1 MKSLL
6 IRACVIA
13 VAMAAGCF
21 TVYAAPVSV
30 EQAARAARTW
40 IRTDRSLDGGL
51 GREVESARA
60 VTADNGATFHV
71 VKVSGGGFVV
81 MSADTGIAPVI
92 AFSSE
97 GEVKEDPRNP
107 LWTLLTGDLA
117 ARARAAASRQL
128 TASASKQ
135 KLKVPAGPE
144 AQWAA
149 LLGDDVRDAGRAV
162 LLSASTGRKT
172 SLKDMRVEPLVQ
184 SVWSQADYRDS
195 GYAGESNW
203 CYNYYTPYHW
213 VCGCVA
219 TAGAQVMRYHRYPE
233 GEVEPATYQCGTGVL
248 MKVVGNVEYF
258 DIVPVELRM
267 QGGTYDWQAMPL
279 DPKNDHSEA
288 ARKAIGKLTSDV
300 GIACGTGYFDGS
312 SSAPVY
318 MLTKRFVDRFKYAN
332 AAGVTF
338 RKGGFYAREFG
349 YTLERFK
356 SSVIPNLAAGL
367 PVVVG
372 ISNTEYN
379 YGHAVV
385 CDGYGYSD
393 GELYVHINLGWANEG
408 GGNAW
413 YLPPDIDEF
422 DSIDTI
428 VYNICPTGAAGFSL
442 VSGRVYDQEGRPVPG
457 AQVMAV
463 ASGCVQALTTA
474 DDRGI
479 YALRVQPGKYAVSA
493 VWGMMA
499 ASASV
504 TVGACVSTRYTDDGH
519 YGDDVIPSIGNVPDF
534 DLVLDTVETP
544 EYVIRLDPNGGS
556 VDPDL
561 ITVQVGQPFG
571 SLPTPT
577 LAGYACEGWES
588 ATYGLVT
595 SETLVP
601 PAGDNVLVAK
611 WRPNSYIVRF
621 NADGGDGS
629 MDDQRFVCGVAQAL
643 SLNAFAK
650 DGLYFAGWALKA
662 GGEVVYLDGETVGDL
677 ASEDGAVVELHAVWS
692 EQRQTVRVAYD
703 AAGGTFPN
711 GESVRMQTMAFG
723 RYYQVGDRDFPV
735 RPVRAG
741 YVFNG
746 WWDKSTEPPSYVG
759 GSGEG
764 PMGGLSVDEDL
775 ASNLTAG
782 WDDPYVI
789 CDRTV
794 ERTKDVEIDPLRIS
808 VAGFSTPKITAKGLP
823 SGLSLSGDA
832 IVGKPKKSGV
842 YAVTFTAT
850 SDERKNFK
858 ATGSSVFVVREDK
871 SSELAAYACCD
882 GAAGKVTGGKIS
894 AVGKPVTLKATANK
908 GYVFDR
914 WGWSDETG
922 EAVVSGHDREPSLK
936 FTMPAAGDVRLEAE
950 FVTVQEVSDSVC
962 AWTDN
967 GDFGGE
973 AGGDSVT
980 LLQGV
985 YREWHLD
992 ADAMHPVGSIK
1003 VTGLPSGLKFT
1014 AKAIVDKKTG
1024 VTNVPPNT
1032 IYGYPSAVSKKA
1044 KNATAYTP
1052 SAVTVSVTTD
1062 SKVTRKIT
1070 WRMTVLP
1077 LPEWAVGTFS
1087 GHLHH
1092 EAEGGTT
1099 ERSAASLTVGKT
1111 GKVSGKFNTYDPV
1124 AKKVL
1129 KWTFSADGFVESDF
1143 DGADGNSVKSVRIRA
1158 AGKSGK
1164 LARDVELVI
1173 ARTLDVREPLLATAC
1188 ATGDVFDPTV
1198 KGTVGELELWRNIWK
1213 DKGAAMTEFAKT
1225 YSLLQG
1231 TYNIVLGFEDD
1242 GGNLQSGY
1250 LTLKVDA
1257 KGGAKA
1263 TGKLPDGSNTSFSP
1277 MLSYQDGKFAA
1288 MTVVEP
1294 SAYKGGF
1301 ASVVLRFDGKQIDG
1315 WGDWLNRSPTTCD
1328 VYGMP
1333 EGGDFTVRGSLY
1345 DKTVKLSSWFNE
1357 LFVFSDIPGLEY
1369 TYKEKSSTGTQTFP
1383 NELASPSN
1391 VVQTALAVDAKD
1403 KLKAVASTGK
1413 PVAVDKANGIWNYD
1427 APNVESVTVSFT
1439 PSTGV
1444 FKGSYVG
1451 WYDYVSAV
1459 DTVKGKTTW
1468 SHASKKYSFEGIWVQ
1483 DPSGKTSGELTGF
1496 IMFDRTGW
1504 QTDAKTGKQK
1514 SYKYKVNRNMS
1525 LGPGQ
1530 DL

>member
-1 MKSLL
+1 MKILL
-6 IRACVIA
+6 GKLIVAIALA
-13 VAMAAGCF
+13 VACFRSAA
-21 TVYAAPVSV
+21 TPITA
-30 EQAARAARTW
+30 EQAMRAARNW
-40 IRTDRSLDGGL
+40 VRGGYALDGRIGSEPDSVRSLSS
-51 GREVESARA
+51 SA
-60 VTADNGATFHV
+60 GSSFHV
-71 VKVSGGGFVV
+71 VEMKDGGFVI
-81 MSADTGIAPVI
+81 MGSDTSVGPVV
-92 AFSSE
+92 AFTSS
-97 GEVKEDPRNP
+97 GKFDSDPRNP
-107 LWTLLTGDLA
+107 LTALLKADLK
-117 ARARAAASRQL
+117 ARAQSMGMSPNKRL
-128 TASASKQ
+128 FASAAPGGATKS
-135 KLKVPAGPE
+135 GTE
-144 AQWAA
+144 AKWAA
-149 LLGDDVRDAGRAV
+149 LLADGGEADSAARSRMLLAASPGRKRVSDVRVDA
-162 LLSASTGRKT
+162 
-172 SLKDMRVEPLVQ
+172 LVK
-184 SVWSQADYRDS
+184 SSWSQEDYRNYGYRGDS
-195 GYAGESNW
+195 DI

-213 VCGCVA
+213 PCGCVA
-219 TAGAQVMRYHRYPE
+219 TAGAQIMRYHKHPK
-233 GEVEPATYQCGTGVL
+233 A
-248 MKVVGNVEYF
+248 
-258 DIVPVELRM
+258 PVEAAKYTCATGYIYKVEGRWYVSFLPVDLEM
-267 QGGTYDWQAMPL
+267 QGGTYDWENMPL
-279 DPKNDHSEA
+279 VPQKGCTKVQ
-288 ARKAIGKLTSDV
+288 RQAIGKLTSDL
-300 GIACGTGYFDGS
+300 GIACGMQYYEDGG
-312 SSAPVY
+312 SAGVY
-318 MLTKRFVDRFKYAN
+318 MLTKRLVDRFGYAN
-332 AAGVTF
+332 ACGVTF
-338 RKGGFYAREFG
+338 DEHYPQGGFV
-349 YTLERFK
+349 YTFDRFK
-356 SSVIPNLAAGL
+356 AAVVPSLDAGL
-367 PVVVG
+367 PVALGIEGEYGHGVVG
-372 ISNTEYN
+372 
-379 YGHAVV
+379 
-385 CDGYGYSD
+385 DGYGYSD
-393 GELYVHINLGWANEG
+393 GVFYVHVNFGWANLD
-408 GGNAW
+408 NTDIW
-413 YLPPDIDEF
+413 YAPPEFDEF
-422 DSIDTI
+422 TAINSI
-428 VYNICPTGAAGFSL
+428 VYNIYPTGAEGLSL
-442 VSGRVYDQEGRPVPG
+442 VSGRVYDQEGQPVPG

-463 ASGCVQALTTA
+463 ASGRVQALTTA

-479 YALRVQPGKYAVSA
+479 YALRVQQGQYTVSA
-493 VWGMMA
+493 VWGTKA

-504 TVGACVSTRYTDDGH
+504 TVGACVSTHYMDDGY
-519 YGDDVIPSIGNVPDF
+519 YGYDVRPSIGNVPDF
-534 DLVLDTVETP
+534 DLALETVETP

-561 ITVQVGQPFG
+561 ITVQVGRPFG

-577 LAGYACEGWES
+577 LAGHACVGWES

-611 WRPNSYIVRF
+611 WRPNSYVVRF
-621 NADGGDGS
+621 DADGGDGS
-629 MDDQRFVCGVAQAL
+629 MDDQRFVCGVSQAL
-643 SLNAFAK
+643 PLNAFAK

-662 GGEVVYLDGETVGDL
+662 GGEVAYLDGETVGDL

-692 EQRQTVRVAYD
+692 ESRQTVRVAYD

-775 ASNLTAG
+775 ASDLTAG

-789 CDRTV
+789 C
-794 ERTKDVEIDPLRIS
+794 ERTAEGTKNVEIEPLRIS

-823 SGLSLSGDA
+823 SGLS
-832 IVGKPKKSGV
+832 IVGDSLVGTPKKSGV
-842 YAVTFTAT
+842 YVVTFTAT

-858 ATGSSVFVVREDK
+858 AIGSSVFVVREYK

-882 GAAGKVTGGKIS
+882 GAAGKVTGGKIC
-894 AVGKPVTLKATANK
+894 AVGKPVTLKAAANK

-914 WGWSDETG
+914 WGWYDEAG

-936 FTMPAAGDVRLEAE
+936 FTMPAAGDVWLEAE

-973 AGGDSVT
+973 EGGDSVT

-1111 GKVSGKFNTYDPV
+1111 GKVSGKFNTYDSV

-1143 DGADGNSVKSVRIRA
+1143 GGVDGDSVGSVRIRA

-1164 LARDVELVI
+1164 LAEDVELVI
-1173 ARTLDVREPLLATAC
+1173 DRTIDARELLLATAC
-1188 ATGDVFDPTV
+1188 ATGKVSEC
-1198 KGTVGELELWRNIWK
+1198 ELELWRNIWK

-1231 TYNIVLGFEDD
+1231 TYNIVLAFEDE
-1242 GGNLQSGY
+1242 GCNLQSGY

-1263 TGKLPDGSNTSFSP
+1263 AGKLPDGSSTSFSP
-1277 MLSYQDGKFAA
+1277 MLSYQDGEFAA
-1288 MTVVEP
+1288 MSVVEP

-1301 ASVVLRFDGKQIDG
+1301 ASVVLRFDGKRIG
-1315 WGDWLNRSPTTCD
+1315 GRGDWLNRSPTTCD

-1357 LFVFSDIPGLEY
+1357 LFVFSDIPRLEY
-1369 TYKEKSSTGTQTFP
+1369 TYKEKTSAGTETNPDMF
-1383 NELASPSN
+1383 ASPSN

-1403 KLKAVASTGK
+1403 KLKAVASAGK

-1459 DTVKGKTTW
+1459 DTVKDKTTW

-1483 DPSGKTSGELTGF
+1483 DPSGETAGELTGF
-1496 IMFDRTGW
+1496 IMFDRTGR

-1514 SYKYKVNRNMS
+1514 SYKYKVNRSMG
-1525 LGPGQ
+1525 LGLRQ